1 MKDGEEVK
9 PIKCDLPYA
18 ESIEIHPMA
27 DLHIGDSCSDYKL
40 IMERIEYIKNTPNAY
55 CILDG
60 DLMDTAIASSIG
72 DTYGANLQ
80 PMEQLKQCVKLF
92 EPIKDKI
99 LAVLPGNHENR
110 IYKSDGLDITEL
122 MCTQLGIADRYSPT
136 TALLFVRFGKAIKHH
151 GRKDSNQLYTSY
163 VTHGSGGGGRRE
175 GGKVNRLADLASI
188 VDCDCYVH
196 SHTHLPLVFRE
207 SFFRVSGSNSSV
219 ALVDKLFVNT
229 AAALNYGGYGDKQ
242 GYKPASKTSPVIYLN
257 GRKRDMWAR
266 L

>member
-1 MKDGEEVK
+1 MKDGEELK

-18 ESIEIHPMA
+18 ETIEVYPMA

-40 IMERIEYIKNTPNAY
+40 ITERIEYIKNTPNAY

-60 DLMDTAIASSIG
+60 DLMDTARASSIG

-80 PMEQLKQCVKLF
+80 PMEQLKQCVQLF

-99 LAVLPGNHENR
+99 LAVLSGNHENR
-110 IYKSDGLDITEL
+110 VYKSDGLDITEL
-122 MCTQLGIADRYSPT
+122 MCAQLDISDRYSPT
-136 TALLFVRFGKAIKHH
+136 TALLFVRFGKVINHH
-151 GRKDSNQLYTSY
+151 GRKDSKQLYTMY
-163 VTHGSGGGGRRE
+163 VTHGSGGGRRE

-188 VDCDCYVH
+188 VDADIYIH
-196 SHTHLPLVFRE
+196 AHTHLPLIFRE
-207 SFFRVSGSNSSV
+207 AFYRVSGSNSSV

-229 AAALNYGGYGDKQ
+229 AAALNYGGYGDRQ
-242 GYKPASKTSPVIYLN
+242 GYKPTSKVSPVIYLN
-257 GRKRDMWAR
+257 GRKREMWAK